1 MARNP
6 AEEDTKFQV
15 NSYVSMPGKD
25 FSNQKMIRMG
35 FFRACIAER
44 ESEKIMKCFLV
55 EPSMSSNA
63 KRSAR
68 SSAE

>member
-25 FSNQKMIRMG
+25 FSNQRMIGMG
-35 FFRACIAER
+35 VFQSLHCRKGVREDYEVFFGRAFNEFQC
-44 ESEKIMKCFLV
+44 
-55 EPSMSSNA
+55 
-63 KRSAR
+63 
-68 SSAE
+68 

>member
-6 AEEDTKFQV
+6 AEEDTEFQV
-15 NSYVSMPGKD
+15 NSYVSKPGKD
-25 FSNQKMIRMG
+25 FSNQRMIGMG
-35 FFRACIAER
+35 VFQSLHSRKGVR
-44 ESEKIMKCFLV
+44 EDYEVFLI
-55 EPSMSSNA
+55 EPSMSFSA

>member
-1 MARNP
+1 MARTP

-15 NSYVSMPGKD
+15 NSYVSMPGKN
-25 FSNQKMIRMG
+25 FSNRRMIGMG
-35 FFRACIAER
+35 VFQSLHLER

-55 EPSMSSNA
+55 EPSMSSSA